1 MDLTARDPS
10 KVPRCILSRFAGV
23 SEAQAERES
32 AGEILS
38 VAKDTLLRPDSN
50 DIAIC
55 GNLQLVS
62 ECCCFV

>member
-1 MDLTARDPS
+1 
-10 KVPRCILSRFAGV
+10 LSRFAGV